1 MVTPFVWMILTSL
14 KPATELVEFAFLPK
28 NPTLANYAEVLS
40 TNNFGRWYFNSILIA
55 VISTASVAFFD
66 TLVGYTLNKFDF
78 PGKHI
83 IFIGILATLM
93 VPTEMLIIPWF
104 NMSVQAGWNQG
115 PAQYWGIV
123 FPGVITAVGIFLMRQ
138 FFDGVPNE
146 LLDAARI
153 DGMNEF
159 GIFWRIAVPLV
170 KPAIAALC
178 IFNFIGN
185 WNAYLWPLII
195 ASTREFYT
203 LPVGLSFFRG
213 ETSTQWEMIMTGASL
228 ATVPLVADLPHLPA
242 PDHQGDRAD
251 RPEGVIDELSTPNL
265 QPACPAAGLSLTR
278 RRCLFEPMLAAH
290 EAHAV
295 MLAECGIITP
305 RMPRPSSRRWRR
317 SGRMASSP
325 TPISRRIEDLFF
337 RIEARIIALA
347 GADDGGN
354 LQLARSRNDLGHALA
369 RMALRTHAAGSCR
382 PAAGRCAARCWGR
395 RFRHLDTLMPGY
407 THTQP
412 AQPSPLRT
420 IWRACSPTWR
430 TTRRGSPPPMPTS
443 TSRRWARLR

>member
-1 MVTPFVWMILTSL
+1 MAISADSSAGHRLEAAERLVSKPPRSRTRFSWELLLTYLLLGMGAVVMVTPFVWMILTSL
-14 KPATELVEFAFLPK
+14 KPATELVQFSFLPQ

-66 TLVGYTLNKFDF
+66 TLVGYTLNKFEF
-78 PGKHI
+78 PGKNI

-104 NMSVQAGWNQG
+104 NMSVQLGWNQG

-185 WNAYLWPLII
+185 WNAYLWPLIV
-195 ASTREFYT
+195 ASTREYYT

-213 ETSTQWEMIMTGASL
+213 ETSTEWEMIMTGASL
-228 ATVPLVADLPHLPA
+228 ATVPLLIVFLIF
-242 PDHQGDRAD
+242 QR
-251 RPEGVIDELSTPNL
+251 
-265 QPACPAAGLSLTR
+265 Q
-278 RRCLFEPMLAAH
+278 
-290 EAHAV
+290 
-295 MLAECGIITP
+295 IIK
-305 RMPRPSSRRWRR
+305 
-317 SGRMASSP
+317 G
-325 TPISRRIEDLFF
+325 
-337 RIEARIIALA
+337 IALT
-347 GADDGGN
+347 GLKG
-354 LQLARSRNDLGHALA
+354 
-369 RMALRTHAAGSCR
+369 
-382 PAAGRCAARCWGR
+382 
-395 RFRHLDTLMPGY
+395 
-407 THTQP
+407 
-412 AQPSPLRT
+412 
-420 IWRACSPTWR
+420 
-430 TTRRGSPPPMPTS
+430 
-443 TSRRWARLR
+443 

>member
-1 MVTPFVWMILTSL
+1 MTISADSSAEHRLAAAERLVSKPPRTRLRFSWELLLTYLLLSTGAVVMVTPFVWMILTSL
-14 KPATELVEFAFLPK
+14 NPATELVQFAFLPV
-28 NPTLANYAEVLS
+28 NPTLDNYIEVLS

-55 VISTASVAFFD
+55 AISTASVAFFD
-66 TLVGYTLNKFDF
+66 TLVGYTLNKFEF
-78 PGKHI
+78 PGKNI
-83 IFIGILATLM
+83 IFLGILATLM

-104 NMSVQAGWNQG
+104 NMSVQAGWNEG

-195 ASTREFYT
+195 ASSREFYT

-228 ATVPLVADLPHLPA
+228 ATVPLLIVFLIF
-242 PDHQGDRAD
+242 QR
-251 RPEGVIDELSTPNL
+251 
-265 QPACPAAGLSLTR
+265 Q
-278 RRCLFEPMLAAH
+278 
-290 EAHAV
+290 
-295 MLAECGIITP
+295 IIK
-305 RMPRPSSRRWRR
+305 
-317 SGRMASSP
+317 G
-325 TPISRRIEDLFF
+325 
-337 RIEARIIALA
+337 IALT
-347 GADDGGN
+347 GLKG
-354 LQLARSRNDLGHALA
+354 
-369 RMALRTHAAGSCR
+369 
-382 PAAGRCAARCWGR
+382 
-395 RFRHLDTLMPGY
+395 
-407 THTQP
+407 
-412 AQPSPLRT
+412 
-420 IWRACSPTWR
+420 
-430 TTRRGSPPPMPTS
+430 
-443 TSRRWARLR
+443 